1 MAMKVNGLKGKLKVN
16 NGLPFILGITDQ
28 ETVKLDFDNT
38 RFKTVKYWAMRTMK
52 WFKLKGFIILKSS
65 KNNYHVVFDKKVSPW
80 KDNVKIM
87 AWVCLL
93 SQHKALT
100 KWFLMQCIKEGSTL
114 RVSEKKEKP
123 QPRIVYRYGSQQ
135 NQIAEFLAYRKVV
148 KSIISKLKT
157 QKETENSLDVC
168 RVECKMW
175 KRNR

>member
-1 MAMKVNGLKGKLKVN
+1 MKKAN

-28 ETVKLDFDNT
+28 ETVKLDFDKT
-38 RFKTVKYWAMRTMK
+38 PFRTVKYWAMRTMK

-65 KNNYHVVFDKKVSPW
+65 KNSYHVVFDKKVSAW

-93 SQHKALT
+93 SKHKKLT
-100 KWFLMQCIKEGSTL
+100 GWFILQCIKEGSTL

-135 NQIAEFLAYRKVV
+135 NQIAEFLAYRKIV
-148 KSIISKLKT
+148 KSIIAKLQR
-157 QKETENSLDVC
+157 QKELCSPTIKTLT
-168 RVECKMW
+168 
-175 KRNR
+175 

>member
-1 MAMKVNGLKGKLKVN
+1 
-16 NGLPFILGITDQ
+16 LGITDQ

-65 KNNYHVVFDKKVSPW
+65 KNNYHVIFDKKVSW
-80 KDNVKIM
+80 SKNTHIV
-87 AWVCLL
+87 AWVSLL
-93 SQHKALT
+93 SQNKNLQ

-135 NQIAEFLAYRKVV
+135 NQIAEFLAYRKIV
-148 KSIISKLKT
+148 KSIIAKLKT
-157 QKETENSLDVC
+157 ETETQEQSASLML
-168 RVECKMW
+168 ETQS
-175 KRNR
+175 